1 MNTMSAY
8 DAYRLELQVAMQE
21 AYYSGDIETAE
32 ELQRMIDEFDE
43 YAEDE

>member
-1 MNTMSAY
+1 MSTMSAY
-8 DAYRLELQVAMQE
+8 DAHRLELQVAMQE
-21 AYYSGDIETAE
+21 AYYSGDIEAAE